1 MSEAQ
6 AVAET
11 DVDVE
16 DETAADVE
24 SVVADVVAEE
34 VEAGSDDA
42 VVVVAAAAVVVAVVV
57 H

>member
-24 SVVADVVAEE
+24 SVVADVVAEQ
-34 VEAGSDDA
+34 VEAESDDA
-42 VVVVAAAAVVVAVVV
+42 VVVVAAAAAVVV